1 MGHREASGM
10 SVEDRPGASKAQLVS
25 VAVLAYNEREGL
37 SILLPQLDSLL
48 REAFVHYE
56 IVIVD
61 DCSQDGTEGWLKSLA
76 DELPCVRTV
85 RHSRNLGYA
94 AASRTAL
101 THSLGQFRV
110 VMDGDGQHSPDQ
122 VLKVI
127 RALAQGAEV
136 VLPVRKS
143 RVEPPKRRLASWLL
157 ALECR
162 LLLGFPQRD
171 INGGIKGIRASAI
184 AQINIVHEANL
195 VNPEIWVRSRNH
207 SLAVGFVEVDQLKRL
222 DGTASRVIR
231 NSFTLFIAVT
241 RYVVGLARE
250 VDRSTD
256 AVVIAT
262 DTPNVMT

>member
-10 SVEDRPGASKAQLVS
+10 SVEDRPGESKDQLVS

-37 SILLPQLDSLL
+37 SVLLPQLDSVC
-48 REAFVHYE
+48 REVFAHYE

-61 DCSQDGTEGWLKSLA
+61 DCSQDGTDNWLRSLA

-85 RHSRNLGYA
+85 RHSRNRGYA

-101 THSLGQFRV
+101 THSLGEFRV

-127 RALAQGAEV
+127 DALAQGADV

-162 LLLGFPQRD
+162 LLLGFPQQD
-171 INGGIKGIRASAI
+171 INGGIKGIRASAV
-184 AQINIVHEANL
+184 AQVDIVHEANL
-195 VNPEIWVRSRNH
+195 VNPEIWVRARNH
-207 SLAVGFVEVDQLKRL
+207 SLVVGFVKVDQLKRL

-231 NSFTLFIAVT
+231 NSFTLFISVT
-241 RYVVGLARE
+241 RYIVGLARE
-250 VDRSTD
+250 VDRSSD
-256 AVVIAT
+256 ALVVSI
-262 DTPNVMT
+262 DTPNVLT